1 MVRAR
6 GKKCTCH
13 SHLLVSSHA
22 YFVNKQVL
30 LEPNASV
37 AFFKVLARGVMLFS
51 EVTGLLQN
59 LKDQFSEVVIYC
71 GAFLPI
77 EEFSQLEDMLIK
89 EKSEFKVN
97 FPILLVFWGV
107 VLTSVTLDFW

>member
-1 MVRAR
+1 MY
-6 GKKCTCH
+6 H

-22 YFVNKQVL
+22 YVMNKQVL

-59 LKDQFSEVVIYC
+59 LKDQFSKVVIYC

-89 EKSEFKVN
+89 EKSEFMVN
-97 FPILLVFWGV
+97 FPTLFLASTPCLLSVAV
-107 VLTSVTLDFW
+107 NVLQ

>member
-1 MVRAR
+1 M
-6 GKKCTCH
+6 CH

-89 EKSEFKVN
+89 EKSEFMVN

>member
-1 MVRAR
+1 M
-6 GKKCTCH
+6 CH

-89 EKSEFKVN
+89 EKSEFMVN
-97 FPILLVFWGV
+97 FPILLVFSGV

>member
-1 MVRAR
+1 MY
-6 GKKCTCH
+6 H

-22 YFVNKQVL
+22 YFLNKQVL
-30 LEPNASV
+30 LEPNASI

>member
-1 MVRAR
+1 MY
-6 GKKCTCH
+6 H

-22 YFVNKQVL
+22 YFLNKQVL
-30 LEPNASV
+30 LEPNASI

-51 EVTGLLQN
+51 EVPGLLQN

-89 EKSEFKVN
+89 EKSEFMVN
-97 FPILLVFWGV
+97 FPILLVFSGV